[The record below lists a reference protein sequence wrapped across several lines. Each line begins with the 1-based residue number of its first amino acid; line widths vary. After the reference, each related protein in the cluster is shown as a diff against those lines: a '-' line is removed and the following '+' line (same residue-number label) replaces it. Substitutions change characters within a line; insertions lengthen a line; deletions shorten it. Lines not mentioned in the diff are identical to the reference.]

1 MRVDMH
7 ERQKAKRRARRVARK
22 DVVDQLH
29 KLPEFKRGSLGSSPT
44 KRIPDP
50 TATRGESRFINS

>member
-29 KLPEFKRGSLGSSPT
+29 KLPEFK
-44 KRIPDP
+44 KRLS
-50 TATRGESRFINS
+50 G